1 MRAGKKALR
10 FAAAAL
16 MGLSLMACGGAKQ
29 SASVSEPVEI
39 NLSEKSGQEE
49 VSAALAKAGIPESD
63 IREFQREVE
72 RFQTA
77 VGDATTEDDMADRW
91 EKAYPDF
98 VGTNCRITAFML
110 GNSLVKVDGGSGD
123 GLSEKENLAFDMEA
137 LQKAPETLWDSSQ
150 NDAFARLFAEV
161 PAADTK
167 DVAEQVK
174 QVQKAWKERG
184 ISFAD
189 GKASLVTVWLHSKI
203 TPEEN
208 ILFPGHVGVLIQED
222 GGKLL
227 FVEKLAFQKQYRAL
241 YFENR
246 ASLNAYLMGLYD
258 LDENQPTAHTFLME
272 NDKLMQD
279 YSVVKKGA

>member
-1 MRAGKKALR
+1 MRAGNKALR

-63 IREFQREVE
+63 IQEFQREVE

-184 ISFAD
+184 ISFAEGKPCD
-189 GKASLVTVWLHSKI
+189 RLASLQDYPGGEHPLPGPRGCAHSGGQRKASLCRETCV
-203 TPEEN
+203 PEAV
-208 ILFPGHVGVLIQED
+208 PRAVL
-222 GGKLL
+222 
-227 FVEKLAFQKQYRAL
+227 
-241 YFENR
+241 
-246 ASLNAYLMGLYD
+246 
-258 LDENQPTAHTFLME
+258 
-272 NDKLMQD
+272 
-279 YSVVKKGA
+279 

>member
-1 MRAGKKALR
+1 
-10 FAAAAL
+10 
-16 MGLSLMACGGAKQ
+16 
-29 SASVSEPVEI
+29 
-39 NLSEKSGQEE
+39 
-49 VSAALAKAGIPESD
+49 
-63 IREFQREVE
+63 
-72 RFQTA
+72 
-77 VGDATTEDDMADRW
+77 
-91 EKAYPDF
+91 
-98 VGTNCRITAFML
+98 
-110 GNSLVKVDGGSGD
+110 
-123 GLSEKENLAFDMEA
+123 MEA

-222 GGKLL
+222 SGKLL